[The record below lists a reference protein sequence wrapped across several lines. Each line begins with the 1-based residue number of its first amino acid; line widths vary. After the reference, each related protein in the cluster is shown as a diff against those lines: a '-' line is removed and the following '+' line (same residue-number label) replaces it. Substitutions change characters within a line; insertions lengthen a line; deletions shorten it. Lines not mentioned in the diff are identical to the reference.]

1 MSRFDDL
8 RVFGGSGHPT
18 LTEAICGYIGIRCA
32 DLLVQKFPN
41 DNIFV
46 KLSESVREQDVFIVQ
61 SLYAPLSDRIMEL
74 LLTID
79 ACKRD
84 SAGRITA
91 VMPYYPY
98 SRTDKRD
105 QPRVPISA
113 RLIADMLEVAGA
125 NRILTLDLH
134 AGQIQGFFKI
144 PFDEMSAMHLLLGK
158 VRDLSLSN
166 AVVVA
171 TDLGFAKR
179 ARNFAEALGVPLALV
194 ERRHTSSTGD
204 DMSLNLLGDVA
215 GCECVIVDDELD
227 TGRTIARVAH
237 LLQEKGATR
246 LVGAVIHPV
255 LCNDA
260 ITRLKASPLEM
271 LITTDSI
278 PHPENDWPGLK
289 VASVAPL
296 LGETILRIH
305 KGISVGAMFAEGHAQ
320 LGRW

>member
-1 MSRFDDL
+1 
-8 RVFGGSGHPT
+8 
-18 LTEAICGYIGIRCA
+18 
-32 DLLVQKFPN
+32 
-41 DNIFV
+41 
-46 KLSESVREQDVFIVQ
+46 
-61 SLYAPLSDRIMEL
+61 MEL

-91 VMPYYPY
+91 VLPYYAY

-113 RLIADMLEVAGA
+113 RLLADMLEVAGA

-158 VRDLSLSN
+158 VRDLHLEN
-166 AVVVA
+166 ATVVS
-171 TDLGFAKR
+171 TGLGFAKR

-194 ERRHTSSTGD
+194 ERRHHGATSD
-204 DMSLNLLGDVA
+204 DEILNVLGDVN
-215 GCECVIVDDELD
+215 GRECVIVDDEVD
-227 TGRTIARVAH
+227 TGHTMARVAH
-237 LLQEKGATR
+237 LLRNKGATQ
-246 LVGAVIHPV
+246 LIGAAIHPV
-255 LCNDA
+255 LCDNA
-260 ITRLKASPLEM
+260 IERLKASPLDM

-278 PHPENDWPGLK
+278 PHPENDWPGLHI
-289 VASVAPL
+289 ASTAPL

-305 KGISVGAMFAEGHAQ
+305 KGISVGAMFAEGQAL